1 MNKKATI
8 LVVSGNLASK
18 NARNCLKSLKMNT
31 PTELVREIIIIEA
44 GIRPDFNHA
53 EEINRVMQI
62 FKGEYLVLLDDDV
75 VLEAGWLNGLIGCAE
90 KCQDAGIIGAILK
103 DRKNRIIHSGGEVT
117 DNHFGIELREPIYKP
132 TERKYACSAVM
143 LIKREAAEKIGQ
155 FDEGYRK
162 YGQETDYCLRAW
174 EKGFKVL
181 ISPETR
187 AIHLVG
193 QTVQLRPDMKDLWEK
208 DRIRFYTKW
217 KNSSVYN
224 KFEVFDLC
232 RRGVISAF
240 PTSKEFAGN
249 HRIDNQKTCSLEE
262 MKRQI
267 ESLRNQYKLQ
277 YIDISDD
284 ELTEKDYLYELVSY
298 CKSINLHP
306 AIVTGCQRLE
316 VIADLL
322 EAGLEDLLIKIPGFT
337 ENYDGSSGNKSVIE
351 RAGKAIEV
359 MKAKEF
365 GFRTTTTVLKSGCDR
380 LKELAEELI
389 TIGPRMAD
397 FVFFNPHE
405 CNGWPKESSIELQP
419 KYSDVAPYLK
429 GAIDRLMAAGIWV
442 NVRYF
447 PLCLLKG
454 YEQHICNF
462 HQAHWDPYH
471 CDYFQVQGF
480 DHRGITKVRHRIS
493 RKKLF
498 GVHREDRMKLWL
510 TKKQVCAKNHFF
522 KQCLQCA
529 NRGICDGVYLQY
541 AARFGSNEFAA
552 LHGEPIRDPLHY
564 RRKNQTWRLLK
575 PGPIIPPDLL

>member
-18 NARNCLKSLKMNT
+18 NARDCLKSLKINT
-31 PTELVREIIIIEA
+31 PPELVREIIIIEA

-75 VLEAGWLNGLIGCAE
+75 ILETGWLNGLLECAE
-90 KCQDAGIIGAILK
+90 KYQDAGIIGAILK

-143 LIKREAAEKIGQ
+143 LIKRETIEKIGL

-162 YGQETDYCLRAW
+162 YGQETDYCLKAW
-174 EKGFKVL
+174 ENGFKVL
-181 ISPETR
+181 VSPEVK

-193 QTVQLRPDMKDLWEK
+193 QTAKLRPDVKALWEK

-217 KNSSVYN
+217 KDSSVFN
-224 KFEVFDLC
+224 KYEVFDLC
-232 RRGVISAF
+232 RRGKISPF
-240 PTSKEFAGN
+240 LNSKDSGGNLKINN
-249 HRIDNQKTCSLEE
+249 HRSFSLEE
-262 MKRQI
+262 TKKLI
-267 ESLRNQYKLQ
+267 EGLRNQYKLQ

-284 ELTEKDYLYELVSY
+284 SLAEKDYLYELVSY

-306 AIVTGCQRLE
+306 AIITGNQRSE
-316 VIADLL
+316 IITDLI
-322 EAGLEDLLIKIPGFT
+322 EAGLEDLLIKIPIYHPET
-337 ENYDGSSGNKSVIE
+337 SGNKSVIE
-351 RAGKAIEV
+351 CSGKAIKV
-359 MKAKEF
+359 MKAKKF
-365 GFRTTTTVLKSGCDR
+365 GFRTTTAVLRPGYDHFE
-380 LKELAEELI
+380 ELAGELI
-389 TIGPRMAD
+389 AMGPRMAD

-405 CNGWPKESSIELQP
+405 CNGWSKENGIELQP

-429 GAIDRLMAAGIWV
+429 DTIDRLMASGIWV

-447 PLCLLKG
+447 PMCLLKG

-462 HQAHWDPYH
+462 HQTHWDPYH
-471 CDYFQVQGF
+471 WDYFQVQRF
-480 DHRGITKVRHRIS
+480 DKRGITKVRRRIS
-493 RKKLF
+493 RKNLF

-510 TKKQVCAKNHFF
+510 TKKQICAKNQFS
-522 KQCLQCA
+522 KQCSHCA
-529 NRGICDGVYLQY
+529 NREICDGIYPQY
-541 AARFGSNEFAA
+541 AARFGLNEFIA
-552 LHGEPIRDPLHY
+552 LEGEPIRDPLYY
-564 RRKNQTWRLLK
+564 RRKNQTWRMLK
-575 PGPIIPPDLL
+575 PRPIIPPDLL